1 MVIILSEFIITFFRL
16 FFKSLCLQCSRLYV
30 ILYANETVRADRLVT
45 EVSQPSGSSRG
56 FSVKVQVLLP
66 APPKS
71 LEKQKSELSVQIINE
86 EMAKP
91 TLSREQIIFWFHRF
105 RKLNTSR
112 LFTSPSALIS
122 MVLPPRFS

>member
-1 MVIILSEFIITFFRL
+1 MKLQSKENTILPLLKKRFADTQKSIYNMLDAIQQGILTVSTKERL
-16 FFKSLCLQCSRLYV
+16 
-30 ILYANETVRADRLVT
+30 E
-45 EVSQPSGSSRG
+45 
-56 FSVKVQVLLP
+56 
-66 APPKS
+66 S
-71 LEKQKSELSVQIINE
+71 LEKPKSKLSVQIIKE